1 MNKCQIRRNQSI
13 IIKGD
18 VIRDKQLKRDL
29 QKIRAKMMLQRKE
42 LAAKDKIIQ
51 DQQEYIEEM
60 SKLDHDEFI
69 EHQVNKILIGI
80 RES

>member
-1 MNKCQIRRNQSI
+1 M
-13 IIKGD
+13 
-18 VIRDKQLKRDL
+18 L
-29 QKIRAKMMLQRKE
+29 QKKE